1 DHPVDGLELGGADGA
16 REGSRRPAAASQA
29 QRGVATRRHAIH
41 ADLVEGQQ
49 WLEARVRADGVD
61 RAGYLG
67 RTALPAFGADHAV
80 VLEVVAP
87 VLGHRDD
94 EALLHQHAREIRV
107 HPWRPA
113 RTVGDDDEPS
123 IAAYARALPGHLEG
137 EG

>member
-1 DHPVDGLELGGADGA
+1 GVYVEAGGGAAAPLEVLGDGSLA
-16 REGSRRPAAASQA
+16 VRREASRRPAAAGQD
-29 QRGVATRRHAIH
+29 QRGVAARRHAVH

-49 WLEARVRADGVD
+49 RLEARVRADGVD

-67 RTALPAFGADHAV
+67 RTAVPAFGADHAV

-94 EALLHQHAREIRV
+94 EALLHQHEREIRV

-113 RTVGDDDEPS
+113 RT
-123 IAAYARALPGHLEG
+123 AA
-137 EG
+137 